1 MSLFYASINS
11 GSNGNCYYI
20 GNEDN
25 AVLVDVGIACRDI
38 ERRMQRIKLNMNKVR
53 AIFISHEHTDHV
65 RGINSLAKKY
75 NLPVYLTQATYKKIK
90 HLLDKITYKF
100 ILEELPI
107 IIDDLIVYPFRKEH
121 DAIDPYSFVI
131 EYNKTRVGV
140 MTDIGVVCDNVIK
153 HFKTC
158 HAVILEANYCPDL
171 LQRGKYPDYLKN
183 RITSGKGHI
192 SNQEALDL
200 FIEHRHQNLSH
211 LMLAHISEENN
222 DSELIYE
229 MFLPKAK
236 GTRINVAF
244 RYCESRLYKVTN
256 KKKASIFN
264 EDWRNQLTLF

>member
-11 GSNGNCYYI
+11 GSNGNCYYV
-20 GNEDN
+20 GTENTG
-25 AVLVDVGIACRDI
+25 VLIDAGIACRDI
-38 ERRMQRIKLNMNKVR
+38 ERRMQRIKLNLNKVK

-75 NLPVYLTQATYKKIK
+75 NLPVYLSENTYKKTK
-90 HLLDKITYKF
+90 HLLDKVTYKF

-107 IIDDLIVYPFRKEH
+107 IIDDLVVYPFKKEH
-121 DAIDPYSFVI
+121 DAIDPYSFVV
-131 EYNKTRVGV
+131 EHNNTRVGV
-140 MTDIGVVCDNVIK
+140 MTDLGVVCDNVK
-153 HFKTC
+153 KYFETC
-158 HAVILEANYCPDL
+158 QAVILEANYCPNML
-171 LQRGKYPDYLKN
+171 KLGKYPDYLKN

-200 FIEHRHQNLSH
+200 FLNHRNKKLSH

-236 GTRINVAF
+236 GTRISVAF
-244 RYCESRLYKVTN
+244 RYSETRLYKLLPKN
-256 KKKASIFN
+256 KSGSFAHHPIA
-264 EDWRNQLTLF
+264 QLRLF